1 MNRFALTM
9 LVGFV
14 TLIGLSVTVFTFQK
28 CGWNTFLL
36 GNGAGMAA
44 MTGMC
49 DKLNEE

>member
-1 MNRFALTM
+1 MNSFAFKM
-9 LVGFV
+9 MAGFIAFLALS
-14 TLIGLSVTVFTFQK
+14 TLVFTFQK

-44 MTGMC
+44 MTGVC